1 MYVKGSKLGTPRT
14 RYDRKYIAPH
24 SCITYHASSANDKP
38 TLGFFFT
45 FLAFDAGPPPPSPS
59 SSPRALPTAL
69 RLAVIGLD
77 LEADP
82 EEAEENE
89 RLVFSLASCFFAL
102 DSFASPDAASDES
115 CSGGRPFAW
124 IGKKEG
130 EGVEK

>member
-1 MYVKGSKLGTPRT
+1 M
-14 RYDRKYIAPH
+14 
-24 SCITYHASSANDKP
+24 
-38 TLGFFFT
+38 
-45 FLAFDAGPPPPSPS
+45 
-59 SSPRALPTAL
+59 LPTAF

-130 EGVEK
+130 EGVVKLLNFRIPEMSELMLPPKLTFALLVLNFL